1 MTATMPRET
10 RTVNGAK
17 GASGKAGGNGGDDE
31 AGAAGKGKGKK
42 LSPKMLIIAI
52 VAVLG
57 LGYGGYTMF
66 LAPPPKP
73 APPAGGDIVA
83 LDPTTLNL
91 ADGHY
96 LKIGLGIQL
105 LKGGKA
111 TSPTFQVSQAQ
122 ELTINEF
129 SDRTVSSLSTNAARV
144 KLQKDLLAKIKKAYP
159 DEVYAL
165 FVTQFVTQ

>member
-1 MTATMPRET
+1 MTSTMS
-10 RTVNGAK
+10 RTTAGAK
-17 GASGKAGGNGGDDE
+17 TPAGKAGGNPEDDAE
-31 AGAAGKGKGKK
+31 KSGKSKAGLFKSKK
-42 LSPKMLIIAI
+42 FLIAV

-73 APPAGGDIVA
+73 APPAGGDVVA

-91 ADGHY
+91 SEGHY
-96 LKIGLGIQL
+96 LKIALGIQL
-105 LKGGKA
+105 IKGKA
-111 TSPTFQVSQAQ
+111 AAPAFQTSQAQ

>member
-1 MTATMPRET
+1 MSTSTAAQTD
-10 RTVNGAK
+10 
-17 GASGKAGGNGGDDE
+17 ASESEEDE
-31 AGAAGKGKGKK
+31 GPEKSRKK
-42 LSPKMLIIAI
+42 LFI
-52 VAVLG
+52 VLGAVLVVL
-57 LGYGGYTMF
+57 LGVGGYLGMGMMAGPAAPAPDPKTVAGLVVT
-66 LAPPPKP
+66 LAP
-73 APPAGGDIVA
+73 I
-83 LDPTTLNL
+83 TLNL

-159 DEVYAL
+159 DEIYAL